1 MLDPDHRVRRVN
13 RNGAEFVARPYLEIV
28 GQRIE
33 ELLPPP
39 LMQAY
44 ASAVVVEGEHR
55 VEREVWLPATRRWFR
70 LTLDPIRRDEPGLD
84 GAVLSFADV
93 TARKLAERATARV
106 LEQRQRFATHLVR
119 AREEERAAIA
129 REIHDELGHAL
140 TALKLDLAWM
150 TKRLP
155 ANQPELA
162 ERMTALVGLTDHTIA
177 AARRLTTELRPGILD
192 DFGLPAAIEWLGEQF
207 SRRCGIPV
215 AFVHEAD
222 LPEAPAPIATA
233 AFRIV
238 QEALTNVAR
247 HADAKRVDVSL
258 RLRLAD
264 LELAIH
270 DDGQGFS
277 PGARR
282 RSGSFGLIGMNER
295 AMAVGGSLTLRSH
308 PGRGTTI
315 RVRLPLLR
323 RKR

>member
-13 RNGAEFVARPYLEIV
+13 RTGAEFVARPYLEIV
-28 GQRIE
+28 GQRVE
-33 ELLPPP
+33 DLLPLP
-39 LMQAY
+39 LAKAY
-44 ASAVVVEGEHR
+44 VSALAVEGGLR
-55 VEREVWLPATRRWFR
+55 VEREAWLPAARRWYR
-70 LTLDPIRRDEPGLD
+70 VTLDPIHRDEPGLD

-93 TARKLAERATARV
+93 TARKLAERTTARL
-106 LEQRQRFATHLVR
+106 LEQRRRFATHLVR

-150 TKRLP
+150 AKRLP

-162 ERMTALVGLTDHTIA
+162 ERVTALVGLADHTIA
-177 AARRLTTELRPGILD
+177 AARRLTTELRPGVLD
-192 DFGLPAAIEWLGEQF
+192 EFGLPAALEWLGEQF
-207 SRRCGIPV
+207 SRRSGIPV
-215 AFVHEAD
+215 AFAGELE
-222 LPEAPAPIATA
+222 LPDAPAPIATT

-247 HADAKRVDVSL
+247 HAEAKRVEVSL
-258 RLRLAD
+258 RHRSGD
-264 LELAIH
+264 LELTIR

-323 RKR
+323 RTR